1 MVVLG
6 FGGFVIRL
14 LGSFDTNG
22 ICRWPKHGLFLS
34 TNMGAVID
42 GKGRMVYFLGG
53 VIVASHCAVVEEI
66 LVKMGF

>member
-1 MVVLG
+1 
-6 FGGFVIRL
+6 
-14 LGSFDTNG
+14 
-22 ICRWPKHGLFLS
+22 
-34 TNMGAVID
+34 MGAVID